1 MKNKIKILLVDDD
14 MEYVDNFGWFLER
27 KGYEVLKAGS
37 GREGI
42 DVANKEKP
50 DIMLCDLIM
59 LDINGDE
66 VVKQVKI
73 LSPNT
78 ICVMISA
85 YVDDQTKTKL
95 KNMGA
100 YSYEEK
106 IVKFKTTEEYIRHVL
121 KKHNLI
127 P

>member
-1 MKNKIKILLVDDD
+1 MTEKFKVLIVDDD
-14 MEYVDNFGWFLER
+14 MEYVNNFGWFLER
-27 KGYEVLKAGS
+27 KGYAVLKAGS

-42 DVANKEKP
+42 DIAVKERP
-50 DIMLCDLIM
+50 HIMLCDLLM

-66 VVKQVKI
+66 VVRQVKAA
-73 LSPNT
+73 SPDT
-78 ICVMISA
+78 ICIMISA

-106 IVKFKTTEEYIRHVL
+106 IVKFKATEEYIRHVL
-121 KKHNLI
+121 KKHNLL
-127 P
+127 